1 MHITLLTVGTRGDVQ
16 PYVALGR
23 GLRQAGYD
31 VRVVTHE
38 AFEELILGNG
48 LEFVP
53 LTVDIQAVMRG
64 SVGQRWVESGRNQ
77 LRFLT
82 SMIRLA
88 FPTLRQMLSDS
99 WHACQGTEAI
109 IYSTFAIAGYS
120 VAEALGIPG
129 IAAPLQPLTRTR
141 AFSMMGFPAFSL
153 GAKLNW
159 LSYLIGEQLLW
170 QPFRTVLNRWRK
182 EKLGLSPISIQGPF
196 TSVYKDRHPWLYGFS
211 PSVITKP
218 VDWPEWVHVAGYWFL
233 DLQEGW
239 SPPGRVVDFL
249 AAGPPP
255 VCIGFG
261 SMVDRAREKL
271 LGIAIEALEQTRQRG
286 ILITGWGG
294 MHDRMLPEEILAVE
308 SIPHEWLFPRM
319 KAIVHHGGAG
329 TTAAALRSG
338 VPSIV
343 TPFFADQPFWGKV
356 VERLGVGPAPI
367 LRKRLSVGQLVE
379 SIKIATSDDEMK
391 ARASLLGE
399 KIREEDGITRA
410 VEIIESLIV

>member
-16 PYVALGR
+16 PYVALGG
-23 GLRQAGYD
+23 GLRHAGYD
-31 VRVVTHE
+31 VRIATHE
-38 AFEELILGNG
+38 AFEELVLGNG
-48 LEFVP
+48 LEFAP

-64 SVGQRWVESGRNQ
+64 SAGQQWVESGGNQ

-88 FPTLRQMLSDS
+88 FPTLRLMLSDS

-120 VAEALGIPG
+120 VAEALDIPG

-141 AFSMMGFPAFSL
+141 AFSMMGFPAFNL

-196 TSVYKDRHPWLYGFS
+196 TGVYKDRHPWLYGFS
-211 PSVITKP
+211 PSVIAKP
-218 VDWPEWVHVAGYWFL
+218 LDWPEWVHVAGYWFL

-239 SPPGRVVDFL
+239 SPLGRVVDFL

-261 SMVDRAREKL
+261 SMVDREREKL
-271 LGIAIEALEQTRQRG
+271 LGIAIEALKQTGQRG

-294 MHDRMLPEEILAVE
+294 MRDRMLPGEITAVE
-308 SIPHEWLFPRM
+308 SIPHEWLFPQM
-319 KAIVHHGGAG
+319 AAIVHHGGAG

-343 TPFFADQPFWGKV
+343 TPFFADQPFWGRI
-356 VERLGVGPAPI
+356 VEHLGVGPTPI
-367 LRKRLSVGQLVE
+367 LRKKLSVGRLVDAIE
-379 SIKIATSDDEMK
+379 IATGDDDIRERAK
-391 ARASLLGE
+391 AIGD
-399 KIREEDGITRA
+399 KIRSEDGVARA
-410 VEIIESLIV
+410 VEIIEGILH